1 MPEEWRRP
9 AACPRVTD
17 SAVVDRAGGAAAR
30 TARREHRATDA
41 ARADRSV
48 SRRCSAPP
56 CNPARPGMQPHSH
69 RPAILRAQHA
79 TPHAQYASFCVQGAM
94 LRRQA
99 ADRAGLRRRARRA
112 ERAAGAGAAAGGYRA
127 LYLRAHGSLL
137 SSDGHGPCAWP
148 RSERSCLVSNL
159 KYISK
164 RNAYNA
170 TKNVNPERPAE
181 RVRLT
186 VKGVPY
192 LVHHGDGAETAV
204 TTYGS
209 LGLRLDVRRARLL
222 QSSEVLRPVLRA
234 RVSRLLILY
243 ASAQITS
250 VSFYHLERSTL
261 QQSTTLVWHSHLK
274 HAHRCS
280 GADGHRYP
288 LPPSCRNRLPNR
300 LDLLACQ
307 RQLLPRA
314 SRALHLAPPLRG
326 PVREARGH
334 TCLHRHGGGE

>member
-48 SRRCSAPP
+48 SRRCFPL
-56 CNPARPGMQPHSH
+56 QPHSHRPATPLADSH
-69 RPAILRAQHA
+69 RPAILRAQH
-79 TPHAQYASFCVQGAM
+79 ASFCVQGAM

-148 RSERSCLVSNL
+148 RSCLVSNL

-170 TKNVNPERPAE
+170 TK
-181 RVRLT
+181 T
-186 VKGVPY
+186 
-192 LVHHGDGAETAV
+192 
-204 TTYGS
+204 
-209 LGLRLDVRRARLL
+209 
-222 QSSEVLRPVLRA
+222 
-234 RVSRLLILY
+234 
-243 ASAQITS
+243 
-250 VSFYHLERSTL
+250 STL
-261 QQSTTLVWHSHLK
+261 
-274 HAHRCS
+274 S
-280 GADGHRYP
+280 GLLGTGEANREPGRP
-288 LPPSCRNRLPNR
+288 LFSPPRRRSRN
-300 LDLLACQ
+300 
-307 RQLLPRA
+307 
-314 SRALHLAPPLRG
+314 SRDYLR
-326 PVREARGH
+326 
-334 TCLHRHGGGE
+334 